1 MRCVLYIYILFGRES
16 SVHTVVPVGNTI
28 VNDEACWRP
37 DSVAVSWYV
46 PLLES
51 HACCTG
57 HNKAW
62 PLAHSIDLS
71 SWKSSLLVRG
81 YTFVSCSVQCSL
93 SSKLSFAMQSKVIS
107 FTNSHKVFMRV
118 RVCACEFWKIKCH
131 TVKVQNRV
139 PALATS
145 FSHRPCRS
153 KATSEIEG
161 SDGESMAML
170 FCLPSN
176 ACYVMKLKSTYTQ
189 LGFFNCPSWGE
200 ASWAKVLF

>member
-93 SSKLSFAMQSKVIS
+93 SSKLSFAMQSKVIFCKFS
-107 FTNSHKVFMRV
+107 QIKVFV
-118 RVCACEFWKIKCH
+118 RACEFWQIKCH
-131 TVKVQNRV
+131 ALKREKIEYNIRYILIISFMSEESYFRDRGKRWPIYGHAQLSAFEPLGWCYETKVDIHTTRIFQ
-139 PALATS
+139 L
-145 FSHRPCRS
+145 S
-153 KATSEIEG
+153 KLRWS
-161 SDGESMAML
+161 
-170 FCLPSN
+170 
-176 ACYVMKLKSTYTQ
+176 KLS
-189 LGFFNCPSWGE
+189 
-200 ASWAKVLF
+200 